1 MVRARGLTVLIA
13 ATVVA
18 FACGSTSSGGSGSK
32 GDIWIATDLPVSGS
46 DASSGL
52 PAQNGANYAV
62 TSIGSVDGYTLHV
75 KNYDDA
81 VNGKHDATKGAQNIT
96 DIISNKDIVGVVGPF
111 NSGVAAAEIP
121 VANRASL
128 ALISPSNTNEC
139 LTQPLSYC
147 QSVNKFDPASLRPA
161 CNNTIPCPAGK
172 NNYFRIAAA
181 DTFQGPAMA
190 DFAFDTLGVK
200 VVAVW
205 DDQEPFGL
213 GVADNFAKEFQKKGG
228 TVVDRKGFDTS
239 GTAAPD
245 FHSWLASAKK
255 DGAQAIYAGATSATF
270 GCIPRAQ
277 EKGIFDPAQT
287 FYLGPDG
294 IGDAQCLKDSGDQAN
309 DHMYASQGA
318 ADATQN
324 PDAAATIAKYKAA
337 CTQDTCYGAYTYA
350 AYDCAGILIN
360 AIKHAIDSNGGN
372 KPTREQVIAAM
383 AQTQNFKGLTGVISF
398 NNLGD
403 PTSPVLQ
410 IQQNKNGSWTF
421 LKQFGLS
428 S

>member
-1 MVRARGLTVLIA
+1 MVRTRGLAVLIA
-13 ATVVA
+13 ATFVA
-18 FACGSTSSGGSGSK
+18 FACGSTSSGSSSK
-32 GDIWIATDLPVSGS
+32 GDIWIASDLPVSGS

-62 TSIGSVDGYTLHV
+62 TSIGTVQGYTLHI

-96 DIISNKDIVGVVGPF
+96 DIISNKDILGVVGPF

-147 QSVNKFDPASLRPA
+147 QSVNKFDPASLRPLCA
-161 CNNTIPCPAGK
+161 NTIPCPPGK
-172 NNYFRIAAA
+172 NNYFRIAAP
-181 DTFQGPAMA
+181 DTFQGPAIA
-190 DFAFDTLGVK
+190 DYAYDTLGVK

-213 GVADNFAKEFQKKGG
+213 GVANNFAKEFQKKGG

-255 DGAQAIYAGATSATF
+255 DGATAIYAGATSATY
-270 GCIPRAQ
+270 GCIPRAE

-287 FYLGPDG
+287 YYLGPDG

-324 PDAAATIAKYKAA
+324 PAASATIAKYKAA
-337 CTQDTCYGAYTYA
+337 CTADTCYGAYTYA
-350 AYDCAGILIN
+350 SYDCAAILID
-360 AIKHAIDSNGGN
+360 AIGRAIQANGGN
-372 KPTREQVIAAM
+372 KPTREQVITAM
-383 AQTQNFKGLTGVISF
+383 AQTTNFNALSGVISL

-403 PTSPVLQ
+403 ETTPILQ
-410 IQQNKNGSWTF
+410 IDQNKGGTWVF

-428 S
+428 GS

>member
-18 FACGSTSSGGSGSK
+18 FACGSTSGGSSSK

-62 TSIGSVDGYTLHV
+62 TSVGTVQGYTLHV

-96 DIISNKDIVGVVGPF
+96 DIISNKDILGVVGPF

-161 CNNTIPCPAGK
+161 CANTIPCPPGK
-172 NNYFRIAAA
+172 NNYFRIAAP

-200 VVAVW
+200 VVAVL
-205 DDQEPFGL
+205 PHSAGL
-213 GVADNFAKEFQKKGG
+213 
-228 TVVDRKGFDTS
+228 
-239 GTAAPD
+239 
-245 FHSWLASAKK
+245 
-255 DGAQAIYAGATSATF
+255 
-270 GCIPRAQ
+270 C
-277 EKGIFDPAQT
+277 
-287 FYLGPDG
+287 
-294 IGDAQCLKDSGDQAN
+294 
-309 DHMYASQGA
+309 
-318 ADATQN
+318 
-324 PDAAATIAKYKAA
+324 
-337 CTQDTCYGAYTYA
+337 
-350 AYDCAGILIN
+350 
-360 AIKHAIDSNGGN
+360 
-372 KPTREQVIAAM
+372 
-383 AQTQNFKGLTGVISF
+383 
-398 NNLGD
+398 NLN
-403 PTSPVLQ
+403 T
-410 IQQNKNGSWTF
+410 
-421 LKQFGLS
+421 
-428 S
+428 